1 MLMTLMSG
9 VGLLLWVGHAGSKA
23 EGMRSSGT
31 APEIK
36 AASAFFNG
44 SATSL
49 KWTCIFCVWEKTYL
63 ERAIR
68 SIFNGALRPGS

>member
-9 VGLLLWVGHAGSKA
+9 PPVVGWTCRKQSRN
-23 EGMRSSGT
+23 MRSSGT
-31 APEIK
+31 APEIE

-49 KWTCIFCVWEKTYL
+49 KWTFIFCVWEKNYL